1 MSMTKQ
7 KAAEAL
13 RELAHRILHIP
24 VMYGTDHGDFDTL
37 RDIAS
42 CIEGRFADSD
52 SHDEHRALIQA
63 SNLLCQYVDEHLP
76 LDYEIHLVMTSYEAY
91 MELFDP
97 WGNEITVTPDADASE
112 LYQMCCDAKEHEKEW
127 KARELADKKSEEQS

>member
-7 KAAEAL
+7 EAAEAL
-13 RELAHRILHIP
+13 RDLADRLWEIP
-24 VMYGTDHGDFDTL
+24 AMYGTDQGDIEQL

-52 SHDEHRALIQA
+52 DLDDHRALIQA

-112 LYQMCCDAKEHEKEW
+112 LYQMCCDAKQHEKEW
-127 KARELADKKSEEQS
+127 KARELADKKSEDQS

>member
-1 MSMTKQ
+1 MSMTRLQAIETLKD
-7 KAAEAL
+7 
-13 RELAHRILHIP
+13 LADRIRRIP
-24 VMYGTDHGDFDTL
+24 VVYGTDEGDLYDLQT
-37 RDIAS
+37 IAE

-52 SHDEHRALIQA
+52 DLDDHRALIQA
-63 SNLLCQYVDEHLP
+63 SNLLCKYVDEHLP
-76 LDYEIHLVMTSYEAY
+76 LDYEIHLVMTSIEAY

>member
-7 KAAEAL
+7 EAAEAL
-13 RELAHRILHIP
+13 RELAHRILHVP
-24 VMYGTDHGDFDTL
+24 PMYGTKHADFDLL

-52 SHDEHRALIQA
+52 PHDEHRALIQA

-97 WGNEITVTPDADASE
+97 WGNEITVTPDTDASE
-112 LYQMCCDAKEHEKEW
+112 LYQMCCDANEHEKEW